1 MQSILGKINFVCRF
15 IFDFVDIVKP
25 LKQMINKD
33 SNYRWMK
40 ERKEEFAKIKEAI
53 VKDPTLRSP
62 DIDKEFILYT
72 FVSNYSIVLMV
83 TQKDEVKEYFLISFM
98 STGLQGA

>member
-1 MQSILGKINFVCRF
+1 
-15 IFDFVDIVKP
+15 
-25 LKQMINKD
+25 
-33 SNYRWMK
+33 MK

-83 TQKDEVKEYFLISFM
+83 T
-98 STGLQGA
+98 